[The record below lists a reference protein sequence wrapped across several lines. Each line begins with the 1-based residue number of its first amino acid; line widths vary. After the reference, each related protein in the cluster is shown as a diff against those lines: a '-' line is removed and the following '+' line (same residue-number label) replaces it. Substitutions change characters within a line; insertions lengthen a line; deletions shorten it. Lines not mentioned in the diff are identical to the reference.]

1 MNISKKKTTFLQFHF
16 SFEHVD
22 IKLNLLFQF
31 NIAPVSVEGT
41 KMSVLSD
48 ESRLYWTPAPP
59 KFDVQPARVK
69 DVLFPDYQPASL
81 GMDPQ
86 EVAATRQMEEMEES
100 SEEEEEMEMVDSA
113 EERYQE
119 IYR

>member
-1 MNISKKKTTFLQFHF
+1 
-16 SFEHVD
+16 
-22 IKLNLLFQF
+22 
-31 NIAPVSVEGT
+31 
-41 KMSVLSD
+41 MSVKSD

-86 EVAATRQMEEMEES
+86 EVAATRQQEEMEES
-100 SEEEEEMEMVDSA
+100 SEEEEEMEVVDSA

-119 IYR
+119 IFRLLLIYRL